1 MWEKISKTIRMKE
14 GREGERGRCVVGGGG
29 GQRKGGKEEE
39 QTWKGLQ

>member
-1 MWEKISKTIRMKE
+1 MKE

-39 QTWKGLQ
+39 KTWKGLQ

>member
-1 MWEKISKTIRMKE
+1 MKE